1 MKIYEAGQCD
11 IAVIGAGHAGIE
23 AALAAARMGC
33 SVCCFAINLDSVG
46 NMPCNPA
53 IRRHGQG
60 APGARA
66 GRHGGE
72 MAHAADLS
80 CIQYRTLNLGKGP
93 AVYSLRAQADRRR
106 YQAVMKLALE
116 SQEGLRLIQGEIV
129 TWNCGRTARWRAVVT
144 RNGARWRCRAAI
156 VCTGT
161 YLRGRTFTGEAEA
174 DSGPD
179 GLAASIP
186 LAGRLAEMGLSLRRF
201 KTGTPA
207 ARERPAAWTSRA
219 WSCRR
224 ATPSRRASP
233 TPPRTR
239 P

>member
-1 MKIYEAGQCD
+1 MR
-11 IAVIGAGHAGIE
+11 GIE

-53 IRRHGQG
+53 IGGTGKAHLVRELD
-60 APGARA
+60 AM
-66 GRHGGE
+66 GGE

-129 TWNCGRTARWRAVVT
+129 DVELRPDGAVEAGRDAQRRALGAAARPSSARAPTCAAAPSPARRRRTPGRTGW
-144 RNGARWRCRAAI
+144 
-156 VCTGT
+156 
-161 YLRGRTFTGEAEA
+161 
-174 DSGPD
+174 
-179 GLAASIP
+179 
-186 LAGRLAEMGLSLRRF
+186 
-201 KTGTPA
+201 
-207 ARERPAAWTSRA
+207 RPASPSPGGWRRWGFRCGASKRA
-219 WSCRR
+219 PRR
-224 ATPSRRASP
+224 A
-233 TPPRTR
+233 
-239 P
+239 